1 MLIQSI
7 FVIQILIV
15 LMLYI
20 LGNRKPDYKE
30 LAENYGEG
38 FQLNFLAPASLFLI
52 DKFNI
57 YERAKPIVQKIHDRI
72 IRIYGIPNAA
82 SYTRMFLAQAI
93 SSMLLVPVLMSFLT
107 IMADV
112 GIGGVLFGLLLGGV
126 VPAGL
131 YNDLDKKIKQRE
143 QAIILELPE
152 LLNKIILLV
161 NAGENLQDALMRSVQ
176 NKVQEIE
183 HSTTSH
189 LNPLYEE
196 LKPMLNDLR
205 NNRSFGDTMQDFSKR
220 CSVHEVSVFVTT
232 VLLNYSRGGGEFV
245 NALQELAQNLWVKRM
260 AVARILGEEASSK
273 LVFPL
278 ALIFIAILVIIAAP
292 AVMIM

>member
-30 LAENYGEG
+30 LAENYGAG
-38 FQLNFLAPASLFLI
+38 FQLNFLAPASLCLI
-52 DKFNI
+52 DKLNI
-57 YERAKPIVQKIHDRI
+57 YERAKPMIQKIHDRI

-82 SYTRMFLAQAI
+82 SFTRMFLAQAV
-93 SSMLLVPVLMSFLT
+93 SSMLLVPVLLSFLT

-161 NAGENLQDALMRSVQ
+161 NAGENLQEALMRSVQ

-196 LKPMLNDLR
+196 LKPVLNDLR

-232 VLLNYSRGGGEFV
+232 VLLNYSRGGGKLV